1 MTTIARALEVSR
13 SNLYERK
20 FETLETTSV
29 RRNRRSR
36 QDDVWLL
43 PMIREVSDSKPTY
56 GYRRVT
62 TMVRRVLRLQGKSLV
77 NAKRIFRIMRENGL
91 ALRRHTA
98 RPAKTHHGK
107 IITLKS
113 DLRWCSDGF
122 RIQCWNGEKLEV
134 AFSLD
139 CHDREA
145 IRWITSTR
153 GLDGEMVRDLMMETV
168 EHRFGKVNKVPH
180 RIQWLTDNG
189 PGYVAD
195 DTVAFGRLLGL
206 EKFAQ

>member
-98 RPAKTHHGK
+98 RPAKTHDGK

-122 RIQCWNGEKLEV
+122 RIQCWNGEKL
-134 AFSLD
+134 
-139 CHDREA
+139 
-145 IRWITSTR
+145 
-153 GLDGEMVRDLMMETV
+153 
-168 EHRFGKVNKVPH
+168 NKVPH
-180 RIQWLTDNG
+180 KIQWLTDNS